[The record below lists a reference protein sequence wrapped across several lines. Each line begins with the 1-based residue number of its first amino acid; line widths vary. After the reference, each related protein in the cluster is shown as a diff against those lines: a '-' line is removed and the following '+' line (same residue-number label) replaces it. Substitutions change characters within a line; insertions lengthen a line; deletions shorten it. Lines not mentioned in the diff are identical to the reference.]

1 MSSNLRETAV
11 CRERYRKGGMRTTL
25 KTIRIWTWST
35 LTFTTRTKILTGTR
49 PRKKVVMCMLLLT
62 PPQSNHL
69 VSMIKLQW
77 AHASIISVVNLIQY
91 WKRSVR
97 ASRRVIKSQRRG
109 SYACISTTKMTAHSL
124 VLVGVLL
131 MILSTEKCCGRT
143 GTYLCN
149 AGPLIM

>member
-77 AHASIISVVNLIQY
+77 AHASIISVVNLIRY

-97 ASRRVIKSQRRG
+97 ASRRVIKSSKRRG
-109 SYACISTTKMTAHSL
+109 SYACISTDEDDYSL
-124 VLVGVLL
+124 TRACRRPVDDPIYREML
-131 MILSTEKCCGRT
+131 RANR
-143 GTYLCN
+143 YLFV
-149 AGPLIM
+149 